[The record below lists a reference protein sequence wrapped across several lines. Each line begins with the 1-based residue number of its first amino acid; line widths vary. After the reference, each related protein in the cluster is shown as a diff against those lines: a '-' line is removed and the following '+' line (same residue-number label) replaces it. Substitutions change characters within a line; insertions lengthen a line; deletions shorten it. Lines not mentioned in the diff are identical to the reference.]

1 MKLFKIFVI
10 FMLFGFIFSSYAS
23 AKSEIN
29 TGFFNNVAMGKY
41 DPVAY
46 FILKKPV
53 KGKDNYKTIYKKAS
67 WYFMS
72 KENLNLF
79 LAHPEKYAPKYG
91 GYCAWAV
98 AQGDTAKGNPK
109 NWTVYKNKLHLNYND
124 SIQNKWLKKIDE
136 FIVKA
141 DKNWPGVIQ

>member
-1 MKLFKIFVI
+1 MKVYKLITIFI
-10 FMLFGFIFSSYAS
+10 LSGFIFPLVVI

-29 TGFFNNVAMGKY
+29 TGLFNKIAMEKY

-53 KGKDNYKTIYKKAS
+53 KGNDKFKTVYKKAK
-67 WYFMS
+67 WFFMS

-79 LAHPEKYAPKYG
+79 LKNPEKYAPKYG

-98 AQGDTAKGNPK
+98 AQGNTAKGNPK
-109 NWTVYKNKLHLNYND
+109 NWTIYKNNLYLNYND
-124 SIQNKWLKKIDE
+124 AIETKWLKQIDD